1 MNMHPLIQS
10 WFFQS
15 ALIFLIVGS
24 VAGLLVGTLLV
35 FRPQLFNSL
44 SLVLNRWIS
53 TRSMDKALESSF
65 SLDPWL
71 YRYRHWT
78 GAAILL
84 GALFILFYFTVE
96 LDRTVTIEGLV
107 KHFHY
112 YPAVVGGLLDA
123 LVLSSLL
130 GALCAIF
137 VALSMMFRPSL
148 LRGFEES
155 ANQWLSLRKALKP
168 MEIPRDNM
176 ERYVQRHTRQVG
188 ILLLMGSLYTLALL
202 AYWMTLLG

>member
-1 MNMHPLIQS
+1 MNPLIQS

-15 ALIFLIVGS
+15 AIIFLIVGS
-24 VAGLLVGTLLV
+24 VAGLLVGALLV

-44 SLVLNRWIS
+44 SLSLNRWIS
-53 TRSMDKALESSF
+53 TRKLDKSLESSF

-84 GALFILFYFTVE
+84 GALFILFYFSVKM
-96 LDRTVTIEGLV
+96 DRAATIAGLA

-112 YPAVVGGLLDA
+112 YPSIVEGLLDA

-130 GALCAIF
+130 GAFCAVF

-148 LRGFEES
+148 LRGFEDS
-155 ANQWLSLRKALKP
+155 TNQWLSLRRALKP
-168 MEIPRDNM
+168 MEIPRDHVD
-176 ERYVQRHTRQVG
+176 RYVRRYARQVG
-188 ILLLMGSLYTLALL
+188 VFLLLGSLYTLMLL
-202 AYWMTLLG
+202 AYSVTKVG

>member
-1 MNMHPLIQS
+1 MHPLIES

-15 ALIFLIVGS
+15 AIIFLLVGS
-24 VAGLLVGTLLV
+24 VAGLLVGALLV
-35 FRPQLFNSL
+35 FRPQLFDSL

-53 TRSMDKALESSF
+53 TRSMDKSLESSF

-84 GALFILFYFTVE
+84 GALFVLFYFTVR
-96 LDRTVTIEGLV
+96 LDRVATIEGLA
-107 KHFHY
+107 KHFNY
-112 YPAVVGGLLDA
+112 YPSIVGGLLDA

-130 GALCAIF
+130 GALCALF

-148 LRGFEES
+148 LRGFEDS
-155 ANQWLSLRKALKP
+155 ANQWLSLRRALKP
-168 MEIPRDNM
+168 MEVPRDNM

-188 ILLLMGSLYTLALL
+188 LFLLIGSLYTLVLL
-202 AYWMTLLG
+202 TYWMTYVG

>member
-1 MNMHPLIQS
+1 MHPLIQS

-15 ALIFLIVGS
+15 AIIILIVGS
-24 VAGLLVGTLLV
+24 VAGLLVGALLI

-44 SLVLNRWIS
+44 SLRLNRWIS
-53 TRSMDKALESSF
+53 TRSMDKSLESSF

-78 GAAILL
+78 GGAILL
-84 GALFILFYFTVE
+84 GALFVLFHFTIQ
-96 LDRTVTIEGLV
+96 LDRAATIEGLA
-107 KHFHY
+107 KHFRY
-112 YPAVVGGLLDA
+112 YPSIMGGLLDT

-148 LRGFEES
+148 LRGFEEN
-155 ANQWLSLRKALKP
+155 ANQWLSLRKALRP
-168 MEIPRDNM
+168 MEIPRDNI
-176 ERYVQRHTRQVG
+176 EKYVQRHTRQVG
-188 ILLLMGSLYTLALL
+188 LFLLIGSLYTLVLL
-202 AYWMTLLG
+202 SYGMT